1 MFIQDGEQDC
11 LFNVS
16 MNIRWRSKH
25 ASGPLPQMSVCTFGY
40 FRWGLLRQ
48 GNGRAWWTSSVSEPP
63 WKMGTYWGH
72 REYEVSQM
80 PLRTKVLPGGDFHWL
95 SKSAALPDSGLS
107 PWANQIKQLIVS
119 ETKMVFPSA
128 LSTCVNLSYSIYLSS
143 RNKKSL
149 PSACLASSC
158 FFFFAHLN
166 GSVLP
171 VHPELAWFHGCL
183 RWTPE
188 LYTRTTWRWKVLNFH
203 VTY

>member
-11 LFNVS
+11 LFNVL

-25 ASGPLPQMSVCTFGY
+25 APGPLLQMSGCTFGY

-48 GNGRAWWTSSVSEPP
+48 GNGCAWWTSSVSEPP
-63 WKMGTYWGH
+63 WKMWTYWGH
-72 REYEVSQM
+72 RKYEVSQM
-80 PLRTKVLPGGDFHWL
+80 PLRTKVIPGGDFHWL

-149 PSACLASSC
+149 PSACLASSW
-158 FFFFAHLN
+158 FFFCTSQWIGAPCSSRVSMVSWMPEVN
-166 GSVLP
+166 PRV
-171 VHPELAWFHGCL
+171 VH
-183 RWTPE
+183 
-188 LYTRTTWRWKVLNFH
+188 
-203 VTY
+203 